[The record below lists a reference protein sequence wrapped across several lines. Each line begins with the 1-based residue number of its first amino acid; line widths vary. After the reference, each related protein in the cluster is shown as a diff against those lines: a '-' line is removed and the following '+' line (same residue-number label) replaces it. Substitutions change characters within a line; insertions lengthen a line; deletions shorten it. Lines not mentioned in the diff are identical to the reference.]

1 MADTLGTCLLGCAG
15 SFIGPR
21 DVSGAA
27 DDEGRE
33 VRMGRERRERRVAR
47 VLIVASI
54 MPVKI
59 DRWGVDGEDY
69 DSCNEMR

>member
-1 MADTLGTCLLGCAG
+1 
-15 SFIGPR
+15 
-21 DVSGAA
+21 
-27 DDEGRE
+27 
-33 VRMGRERRERRVAR
+33 MGRERRERRVAR